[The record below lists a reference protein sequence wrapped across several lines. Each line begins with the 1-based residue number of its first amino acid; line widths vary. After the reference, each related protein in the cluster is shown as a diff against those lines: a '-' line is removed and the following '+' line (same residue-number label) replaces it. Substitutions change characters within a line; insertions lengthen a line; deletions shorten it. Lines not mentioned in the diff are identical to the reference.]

1 MVEIIKL
8 KKYFMGI
15 NYNKIEHLELLKK
28 KSVIAN
34 SKDSRKLLR
43 YSTMTNG
50 RLDLCICEY
59 YLELLENLA

>member
-8 KKYFMGI
+8 KKYFIGI

-34 SKDSRKLLR
+34 SEDSKKLLR

-50 RLDLCICEY
+50 HLDWLIRSKR
-59 YLELLENLA
+59 EL